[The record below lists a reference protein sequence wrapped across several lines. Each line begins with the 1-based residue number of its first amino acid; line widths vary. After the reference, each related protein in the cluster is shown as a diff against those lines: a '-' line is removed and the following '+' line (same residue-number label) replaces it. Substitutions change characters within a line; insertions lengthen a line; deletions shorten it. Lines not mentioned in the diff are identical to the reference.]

1 MIQGISWA
9 IKGLQLGKTKLLW
22 EWTVQHFCGE
32 WWVCPLDHSIQVLH
46 SFVFYHILEFVHLPP
61 HFVKLALHSWWV
73 FFWHSRLSVRLAIRS
88 FLIVVS
94 FDLSTLVFILV
105 LQDPL
110 SFLVLGFSDSPQ
122 FFVLVSHFLQ
132 GGCQGWICCAA
143 CSAFISCYKVLF
155 CHVGKMALNDQR
167 PHKWRQTD
175 DVKNHQVEDLVS
187 QDGRSRGV
195 LYLWSKPIRK
205 LEKECNTSMWCL
217 PKTFQCLSQKGREW
231 CREKNGLEKFL
242 GEYLCIP
249 LDYVVPFFYNCFPFF
264 MDNEFWHLW
273 ATASMSWMGALNY
286 TTHLL
291 SLLRPLFFIINACNK
306 CIMLVWIV
314 IDM

>member
-32 WWVCPLDHSIQVLH
+32 WWVRPLDHSIQVLH

-61 HFVKLALHSWWV
+61 HFAKLALHSWWV

-94 FDLSTLVFILV
+94 FDPSTLVFILV

-122 FFVLVSHFLQ
+122 FFVLASHFLQ

-143 CSAFISCYKVLF
+143 CSASISCYKVLF

-175 DVKNHQVEDLVS
+175 DVKNHQVEDVVS
-187 QDGRSRGV
+187 
-195 LYLWSKPIRK
+195 
-205 LEKECNTSMWCL
+205 
-217 PKTFQCLSQKGREW
+217 
-231 CREKNGLEKFL
+231 
-242 GEYLCIP
+242 
-249 LDYVVPFFYNCFPFF
+249 
-264 MDNEFWHLW
+264 
-273 ATASMSWMGALNY
+273 
-286 TTHLL
+286 
-291 SLLRPLFFIINACNK
+291 
-306 CIMLVWIV
+306 
-314 IDM
+314 